1 MRFLKHS
8 VAVGVMV
15 ASLAVAGAASAA
27 VNLVQN
33 GGFRDGLTPA
43 GGNFQTVGVSSGV
56 IPGWD
61 VLAGDVDWIKG
72 YWESSDGDG
81 YSVDM
86 DGNTQGSIAQL
97 ITTVI
102 GQRYN
107 FTFDISGNP
116 DAGQGTDNLAV
127 FANAQL
133 SPVATYSVGPANNRS
148 NMLWSPRVYSFTA
161 TSTMTQIGFQS
172 LNTDSCCFGA
182 AIDNVSVTAV
192 PEPGTWALMIVG
204 FGGAGV
210 LLRRRRQM
218 IAA

>member
-8 VAVGVMV
+8 VAAGAMV
-15 ASLAVAGAASAA
+15 ATLTVAGAASAA

-33 GGFRDGLTPA
+33 GGFKDGLTPA
-43 GGNFQTVGVSSGV
+43 GGNFQTVGLSSGI
-56 IPGWD
+56 IPAWD

-86 DGNTQGSIAQL
+86 DGTTQGSIAQS

-102 GQRYN
+102 GRKYN
-107 FTFDISGNP
+107 FTFDMSGNP

-127 FANAQL
+127 FANGLL
-133 SPVATYSVGPANNRS
+133 SPVATYTVGAANNRS
-148 NMLWSPRVYSFTA
+148 NMLWSQRAYAFIA
-161 TSTMTQIGFQS
+161 TSTTTQIGFQS

-192 PEPGTWALMIVG
+192 PEPGTWALMIIG

-210 LLRRRRQM
+210 LLRRRRAM
-218 IAA
+218 VAA